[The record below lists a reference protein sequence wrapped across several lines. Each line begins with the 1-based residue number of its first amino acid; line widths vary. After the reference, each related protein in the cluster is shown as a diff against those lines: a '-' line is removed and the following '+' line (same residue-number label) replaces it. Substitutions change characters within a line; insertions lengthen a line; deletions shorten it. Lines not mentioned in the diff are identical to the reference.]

1 MLYLILID
9 FANKQLKKTMMK
21 KLLLIAGFSIG
32 LVSVNAQIMQGNV
45 MIDPYIGVPN
55 WANSLLYKLFQ
66 REEEKPEVLNM
77 NRLFSQPL

>member
-1 MLYLILID
+1 
-9 FANKQLKKTMMK
+9 MMK

-55 WANSLLYKLFQ
+55 WANSLLYGQYDGSYNVNNYKISSHDLSIH
-66 REEEKPEVLNM
+66 RN
-77 NRLFSQPL
+77 